1 VFEENLNLDEELDD
15 MKNKWTASTK
25 INVDKTFQESEETK
39 TIDDIKKK
47 ILIWL

>member
-1 VFEENLNLDEELDD
+1 MFEENLNLDEELDD
-15 MKNKWTASTK
+15 MKNKWTSSTK
-25 INVDKTFQESEETK
+25 INVDKTFQESEETN